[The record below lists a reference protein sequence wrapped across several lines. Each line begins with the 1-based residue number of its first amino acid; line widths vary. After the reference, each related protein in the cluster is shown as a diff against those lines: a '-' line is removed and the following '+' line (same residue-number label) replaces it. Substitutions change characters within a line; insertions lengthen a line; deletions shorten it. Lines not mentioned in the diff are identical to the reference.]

1 MTSTTATATATATT
15 TTNTATTTTRTK
27 TTITPTISSGSIK
40 SSHGSH
46 SINSSSNS
54 GQLSDLSLYARY
66 AVAGGTCCQLTHT
79 VLVPLD
85 VIKTRLQISTEYK
98 GVLDAAMR
106 IPRTE
111 GLRALFL
118 GLGPTFVGYSIQ
130 GAIKFGCFELF
141 KKQAI
146 GVLGVE
152 TAQQYSLPIYMASS
166 TMAELL
172 GTVALCPWEA
182 LRIRTVSQP
191 EVYGHRG
198 MLSSM
203 RSIWS
208 QEGFIHG
215 FYRGLG
221 PILAKQIPYTVTQLT
236 VFSKCIDYLYGTV
249 LPEHFGV
256 TSRDELSAKQ
266 QLLASLGCGVVA
278 GVASSYASHPADTIL
293 SRINVKS
300 PRRHRHRHHQESPP
314 SRTIVQI
321 AKELGFRG
329 IWLGAG
335 TRAVMVSMLSAGMF
349 LIYDSVKL
357 AVGLPASKGICS
369 GH

>member
-1 MTSTTATATATATT
+1 MTSTATATATATT
-15 TTNTATTTTRTK
+15 TTTSATATRTK
-27 TTITPTISSGSIK
+27 TTTPTISSIK
-40 SSHGSH
+40 SSHSSH
-46 SINSSSNS
+46 SISSSNS

-130 GAIKFGCFELF
+130 GAIKFGFFELF

-300 PRRHRHRHHQESPP
+300 PHHHHHHRHHHHQSPP
-314 SRTIVQI
+314 PRTIVQI